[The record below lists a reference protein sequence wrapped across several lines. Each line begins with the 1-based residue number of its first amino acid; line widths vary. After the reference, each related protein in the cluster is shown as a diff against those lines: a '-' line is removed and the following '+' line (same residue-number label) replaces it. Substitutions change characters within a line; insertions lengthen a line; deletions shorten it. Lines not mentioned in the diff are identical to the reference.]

1 MLYHRRM
8 DARSPTRTAPGQ
20 PATPSPEPGRA
31 GVARAVP
38 LVFVVI
44 WATGFVVARLV
55 AAHAQ
60 PLWFLEARFVLT
72 VAALLAICVGV
83 RATWPRGV
91 RTWLAMLG
99 TGMLM
104 QGVFL
109 GGVFW
114 ATHQGLS
121 ASVAALITGLQPLAT
136 AALAGPLLGE
146 RVSGVRWA
154 GIATGFVGAM
164 LVIGPTL
171 AVGAGAIGGLPVL
184 ACLASMLSITLGTLI
199 QKRAPVGAD
208 LRTTAC
214 VQFMGATLLV
224 LPLAALTEPPRF
236 DPGWQLWVG
245 LAWAVGALSVGASLL
260 LLGLIRRGGVAGV
273 ASLFYLVPPVVAV
286 MAFALFGDRLVPVQV
301 AGMLVAALGVF
312 VASRG

>member
-1 MLYHRRM
+1 M

-20 PATPSPEPGRA
+20 PAAPSPGPGRA
-31 GVARAVP
+31 GLARAGAVRAVP
-38 LVFVVI
+38 LLFVVI

-72 VAALLAICVGV
+72 VAALLALCLAV
-83 RATWPRGV
+83 RATWPRGL
-91 RTWLAMLG
+91 RAWLVLLG

-104 QGVFL
+104 QGIFL

-114 ATHQGLS
+114 ATHQGLP
-121 ASVAALITGLQPLAT
+121 ASVAALVTGLQPLAT

-154 GIATGFVGAM
+154 GIATGFVGAL

-171 AVGAGAIGGLPVL
+171 AVGAGAVAGLPVL
-184 ACLASMLSITLGTLI
+184 ACLASMLSITFGTLI

-208 LRTTAC
+208 LRSTAC
-214 VQFMGATLLV
+214 VQFMGAALLV
-224 LPLAALTEPPRF
+224 LPLAALTEPPQF

-245 LAWAVGALSVGASLL
+245 LAWAVGGLSVGASLL